1 MRNGSLY
8 DIHLGEFSPRPHTS
22 ETHRLVDSYHLPR
35 LIFTTRKKKTCFLI
49 VFFKGHDS
57 SRKTSWQTSR
67 KSWHICL
74 FRANATH
81 FVVVD
86 GLIYHCIHHVRTPR
100 GCRISLQQGMYG
112 KLRYPAAS
120 NVAGAP
126 CRLQLLCDAELLAD
140 AEAEAWWLVGW
151 RTWDLI
157 YHPKTET
164 KDDSGRWT
172 KCYKGCLRPIR
183 LITFRK
189 FGRWWCVFYFDV
201 RIQLAMAL
209 GRNFQVWILRTKKES
224 QISLLTD
231 PWRSLVR
238 ELFVFI

>member
-1 MRNGSLY
+1 MRNGSLC
-8 DIHLGEFSPRPHTS
+8 DIHLGEFSLRPDTQPKP
-22 ETHRLVDSYHLPR
+22 TDWWIP
-35 LIFTTRKKKTCFLI
+35 I
-49 VFFKGHDS
+49 
-57 SRKTSWQTSR
+57 
-67 KSWHICL
+67 ICL
-74 FRANATH
+74 DWSLPPEKTQVFLRVTTPLAKHPGKPPGNHGTLVC
-81 FVVVD
+81 FELVLLILFLG

-172 KCYKGCLRPIR
+172 KSYKGCLRLSNLSP
-183 LITFRK
+183 LLNLE
-189 FGRWWCVFYFDV
+189 GDDV
-201 RIQLAMAL
+201 CFISKTEFNLQWHWV
-209 GRNFQVWILRTKKES
+209 GTSSCCKGIL
-224 QISLLTD
+224 SL
-231 PWRSLVR
+231 
-238 ELFVFI
+238 